1 MSANDNSNAID
12 MLKFMIQFYTD
23 FPEYKM
29 NPLYLSGVSYGG
41 IYVPLLA
48 WHMHT
53 YNLEKN
59 LTGDNSLIIPLKGFI
74 VANAVTDYRSD
85 PNIYSMEMLYA
96 FNLIPQSLYDAY
108 NEKKCIV
115 PWTLLWNDLKVIPLP
130 DLDCLDLFI
139 QGLIQI

>member
-1 MSANDNSNAID
+1 MSANDHSNAMD

-59 LTGDNSLIIPLKGFI
+59 LTGDTSLIIPLKGLI
-74 VANAVTDYRSD
+74 VSNAVFDYRSD
-85 PNIYSMEMLYA
+85 PDIYSMEMLYA
-96 FNLIPQSLYDAY
+96 FNLIPQSLYDTY
-108 NEKKCIV
+108 KEKKCVV
-115 PWTLLWNDLKVIPLP
+115 PWTLLWLTLKLIPYP
-130 DLDCLDLFI
+130 E
-139 QGLIQI
+139 